1 MKKVII
7 AVMLL
12 VYSFGLN
19 AQEQEIPSRVVKPA
33 DGKCLVYITRQSAVA
48 PIIKFSVYDGEVF
61 LGKLGPNRYFAYE
74 CDPGEHVFI
83 ARSENTSYVEAHLE
97 AGRTYVIDAEP
108 KMGIGIAR
116 VSLKPLDKSH
126 PKYEKQ
132 KAKFFK
138 FVSKKKGEL
147 LQNADEPDDTEDP
160 ENSTPDKRMARFR
173 EMKTAGKDI
182 VTLTPDMFIE
192 E

>member
-1 MKKVII
+1 
-7 AVMLL
+7 MLL
-12 VYSFGLN
+12 VCSFGLN
-19 AQEQEIPSRVVKPA
+19 AQEQETPSPIVKPA

-48 PIIKFSVYDGEVF
+48 AIIKFSVYDGEVF

-97 AGRTYVIDAEP
+97 AGKTYVIDAEP

-116 VSLKPLDKSH
+116 VSLTPLDKNH

-132 KAKFFK
+132 KAKFLK

-147 LQNADEPDDTEDP
+147 LQNADEPEDTEDA
-160 ENSTPDKRMARFR
+160 ENNTPDKRMARFR
-173 EMKTAGKDI
+173 EMKAAGKDI

-192 E
+192 D